1 MAAYR
6 WVKARAPVYTL
17 RRTHYGR
24 LPLGEGTSTC
34 FSCRLCRLP
43 PDAVRGGF
51 GTELWPA
58 CCGWGGCGLIDCATR
73 PTGAC
78 ACLVADAGVLGWRGG
93 LPDACRRDSG
103 STIGPRSGAENM
115 SWLRQE
121 QSQVHFT
128 FFHFGRVFNRSSLTR
143 LAVAMAVLCTCAC
156 SRRLPSAAAR
166 FLRLRSVMQACM
178 CLWYVRASV
187 IQMSVC
193 LVCACLYE
201 RVR

>member
-6 WVKARAPVYTL
+6 WVKARARVFRAGCAVSRPML
-17 RRTHYGR
+17 CAADSGQ
-24 LPLGEGTSTC
+24 
-34 FSCRLCRLP
+34 SCGLLA
-43 PDAVRGGF
+43 AVGVV
-51 GTELWPA
+51 A
-58 CCGWGGCGLIDCATR
+58 VLIDCATR

-178 CLWYVRASV
+178 CP
-187 IQMSVC
+187 
-193 LVCACLYE
+193 LVCACLCDTDE
-201 RVR
+201 RVPGMCVPL